1 MKTTNETKKMHIN
14 IYEHIGSH
22 GTAAQLNILQTSF
35 LHVSLVISRSESG
48 SFICQ
53 QGHQSLSD
61 HEVRRGDEFV
71 LLGYTS
77 QEAGQEFPLD
87 GVVDCGQIHASSCRD
102 QVLERK
108 THRFN
113 VSCSLTGNRSENR
126 L

>member
-1 MKTTNETKKMHIN
+1 MHIN
-14 IYEHIGSH
+14 NYEHIGPH
-22 GTAAQLNILQTSF
+22 GTAAQVNILRTSF
-35 LHVSLVISRSESG
+35 LHISLVISRSESG

-77 QEAGQEFPLD
+77 QEAGQELPLD
-87 GVVDCGQIHASSCRD
+87 WVVHCGQIHASSCRD
-102 QVLERK
+102 QVLEGK
-108 THRFN
+108 MHRLN
-113 VSCSLTGNRSENR
+113 IRYKNSEQGTDQTTVR